1 MMAMEIKLVLIV
13 RVTSFPSSIKIPQ
26 LQSGCNTLDVNCISC
41 SNSYTCSSCNSGY
54 YVSGQNC
61 YRILTNN
68 LFPKSLTLN
77 KNVRLI
83 WILIAKLA
91 QAQLHVVLV
100 PQDGDLSDHI
110 AVKTTNIG
118 ILVSLLLQALVL
130 TVQVSILLAH
140 RVIMQTLVPPAP
152 HQWYRLVDNA
162 YVLMADI
169 MMLQLLPVLFAQA

>member
-13 RVTSFPSSIKIPQ
+13 RVVILWTSTVSHALILIPVVHVTQ
-26 LQSGCNTLDVNCISC
+26 AIMFQVKTAI
-41 SNSYTCSSCNSGY
+41 
-54 YVSGQNC
+54 
-61 YRILTNN
+61 
-68 LFPKSLTLN
+68 
-77 KNVRLI
+77 NVRLI